1 MRTIVSTIG
10 TVPYGTSKYLV
21 EIIQPT
27 LNKNINRVI
36 NSYTFLK
43 ETKTWEIHQD
53 EVQVSYDIV
62 NLYSSVPVDKARNIL
77 MDNLSKD
84 KEHLQERTKLTLT
97 DIHKLTLF
105 RMGGPKS
112 PPPLLL
118 VFFPCNFYKRRIR
131 SPKLS
136 DF

>member
-84 KEHLQERTKLTLT
+84 KEHLQECTKLTLT

-112 PPPLLL
+112 LPPTPPTS
-118 VFFPCNFYKRRIR
+118 FFP
-131 SPKLS
+131 L
-136 DF
+136 